1 MVTASWGQTKVQRGP
16 PGLVPSKDEASL
28 GFREAGW
35 SPAHESLLP
44 ALPERGAVPLC
55 MSRGR
60 WSLRQPRPC
69 PQDTHRAESEA
80 ERGQGL
86 LEEAAPELSPEGRE
100 RAVRGWAG
108 TGSRL
113 TEWCPRRPWAVASCL
128 AGLRP
133 GLTGF
138 ATLPGPAPGQD
149 LRMQTRTGEA
159 PEGSG
164 REPDQ

>member
-16 PGLVPSKDEASL
+16 PGLVPSRDEASL
-28 GFREAGW
+28 GFREGGW

-108 TGSRL
+108 TGSASQNGARGGL
-113 TEWCPRRPWAVASCL
+113 ARPPPIHLSHKQSL
-128 AGLRP
+128 
-133 GLTGF
+133 

-149 LRMQTRTGEA
+149 LRMQTRTREA

>member
-16 PGLVPSKDEASL
+16 PGLVPSRDEASL

-60 WSLRQPRPC
+60 WSPRQPRPC

-100 RAVRGWAG
+100 RAVCGWAG

-113 TEWCPRRPWAVASCL
+113 TEWCPRRVCPPPPSIHL
-128 AGLRP
+128 SHKQSL
-133 GLTGF
+133 
-138 ATLPGPAPGQD
+138 ATLLGPAPGQD

>member
-16 PGLVPSKDEASL
+16 PGLVPSRDEASL

-60 WSLRQPRPC
+60 WSLRQPRSC

-100 RAVRGWAG
+100 RAVCGWAG
-108 TGSRL
+108 TGSASQNGARGGFA
-113 TEWCPRRPWAVASCL
+113 RPPPIHLSHKQSL
-128 AGLRP
+128 
-133 GLTGF
+133 